1 MEDNVTSLDTL
12 VDSTL
17 ENNQNQVETTLEKH
31 HDEKHEEEQK
41 PTSRYQDNAAEL
53 NLKNLRLIAE
63 REALRAQQAEERLK
77 ELERQRSS
85 HEDDD
90 LDSDEIMDKKEFK
103 KYYKKINEK
112 NESQA
117 KETER
122 LRQELQYY
130 QNIATE
136 EILKNKFKG
145 FATIVNEKNLA
156 RLKDEDPVLFK
167 SIMANETLIDRGEA
181 AYKILKNHLNETKNY
196 EEQNARLEENKLKP
210 KSAATISGRET
221 TANPLATYQDR
232 KRWKPDM
239 KY

>member
-1 MEDNVTSLDTL
+1 MVQDVTSLDTL
-12 VDSTL
+12 VEPT
-17 ENNQNQVETTLEKH
+17 EQVEPEETTQPEV
-31 HDEKHEEEQK
+31 EAK
-41 PTSRYQDNAAEL
+41 PERRYEDNAAEL

-77 ELERQRSS
+77 ALEQQRAS

-90 LDSDEIMDKKEFK
+90 LDSDDIMDKKEFK

-122 LRQELQYY
+122 LRNELQYY

-145 FATIVNEKNLA
+145 FTTVVNEKNLA
-156 RLKDEDPVLFK
+156 KLKESDPVLFK
-167 SIMANETLIDRGEA
+167 SIMANDTLMDRGEA
-181 AYKILKNHLNETKNY
+181 AYKILKSHLTETKNY
-196 EEQNARLEENKLKP
+196 DEQNARLEENKLKP
-210 KSAATISGRET
+210 KSAATISGSESRV
-221 TANPLATYQDR
+221 NPLSTYQDK
-232 KRWKPDM
+232 KRWKADP